1 MNLQLRIVYR
11 EGKEV
16 LQQRYSGICVEMPP
30 IWRFFGSPK
39 VELVHSE
46 WVDVPHERE

>member
-1 MNLQLRIVYR
+1 MRLQLRIVYR

-16 LQQRYSGICVEMPP
+16 LQQRYSAMTVEMPP
-30 IWRFFGSPK
+30 LWKFLAEPK

-46 WVDVPHERE
+46 WTDVPHERE